1 MNDCAK
7 SADPPLFAEGGQ
19 RAPVYLE
26 DDPYRAL
33 DELMAAVEAL
43 CPQWPRRDAFGVG
56 SRMLL

>member
-1 MNDCAK
+1 MNYCAK
-7 SADPPLFAEGGQ
+7 SAEAPLFAEGGL
-19 RAPVYLE
+19 RAPVRLE

-43 CPQWPRRDAFGVG
+43 CPQWPRRDALGVG